1 MESTREQPFNW
12 PQRVVGFASS
22 GYEGART
29 QGMSLAI
36 AAHRPSRRLTRQRDT
51 LRALTLARL
60 CVTRGIVT
68 PLGCASPRPGQ
79 WLDVDTRIQESFRP
93 STSHVDPTQPCWD
106 ATQSTMAHDSSPTYS
121 ISSTYSR
128 RSKQS
133 QGALSFLPSTVYRSV
148 SADHREY
155 PSAQAR
161 RSSYRGNI
169 WVSPFRSVRKMKEPF
184 QLVLPA
190 SPSLESNR
198 SSGKES
204 KRMASPNRLPTLRTC
219 HSDQHLVAGALETFG
234 LLPSPSLSD
243 SRAMGSSP
251 VERAASEFDMKSDES
266 SPIIIQNCP
275 IEDKSCDGRAD
286 SACEMK
292 EEKLEEQLPES
303 QAISDVE
310 MVVETPTVV
319 NHGKSDIKPDHVD
332 DMTDDNLPAVIDHIE
347 SPPAESKTDTSP
359 GSVGNSKKRT
369 RSGTFSSEASWVP
382 ANLTYCET
390 WLQGV
395 PLSTPDRLD
404 EKAKEMNRRK
414 CQIVQQ
420 GRKPVDLRIDTQI
433 ANKEPVRYATL
444 ASKTKPKLVDI
455 SRRSSSATSYSVP
468 IHMALSARRPSTP
481 EQRPYEIS
489 AFSPDTPLEIPDSGY
504 VTQSNRSS
512 EDSRVTKDDDALSDI
527 AETDIMDTFGPD
539 LNTQSP
545 LVSTKPW
552 AVKAPATSSYN
563 HYPRSPAEDQSPKLS
578 PKLQSPPP
586 ISTHRD
592 LSDQESLEK
601 WWDYEWT
608 LDQLE
613 LSVKNFP
620 ESPLTLTS
628 PVIILLRQNNEK
640 ALLRPFR
647 KIFPG
652 IKEPLLGSLCASL
665 IARNYLQSMAGSHRR
680 NSSLSS
686 GTTLSRLDSVPEKA
700 RATLGLQF
708 QNGPHG
714 HFSGRLI
721 NSRSVEVRKRLDRI
735 IDHLFLKICGRSD
748 ETLKTSITV
757 LTQVLETKT

>member
-1 MESTREQPFNW
+1 
-12 PQRVVGFASS
+12 
-22 GYEGART
+22 
-29 QGMSLAI
+29 
-36 AAHRPSRRLTRQRDT
+36 
-51 LRALTLARL
+51 
-60 CVTRGIVT
+60 
-68 PLGCASPRPGQ
+68 
-79 WLDVDTRIQESFRP
+79 
-93 STSHVDPTQPCWD
+93 
-106 ATQSTMAHDSSPTYS
+106 
-121 ISSTYSR
+121 
-128 RSKQS
+128 
-133 QGALSFLPSTVYRSV
+133 
-148 SADHREY
+148 
-155 PSAQAR
+155 
-161 RSSYRGNI
+161 
-169 WVSPFRSVRKMKEPF
+169 
-184 QLVLPA
+184 
-190 SPSLESNR
+190 
-198 SSGKES
+198 
-204 KRMASPNRLPTLRTC
+204 
-219 HSDQHLVAGALETFG
+219 
-234 LLPSPSLSD
+234 
-243 SRAMGSSP
+243 MGSSSP
-251 VERAASEFDMKSDES
+251 VERSESEFDTKSDES
-266 SPIIIQNCP
+266 SPIIIQNCSS
-275 IEDKSCDGRAD
+275 EDKSCDGRAD
-286 SACEMK
+286 SACAMK
-292 EEKLEEQLPES
+292 EEQLPKSE
-303 QAISDVE
+303 ATSDVE
-310 MVVETPTVV
+310 MAIETPTVV
-319 NHGKSDIKPDHVD
+319 GHRRSDIKPDD
-332 DMTDDNLPAVIDHIE
+332 GDEMTDDNLPAVTDQLA
-347 SPPAESKTDTSP
+347 STPAGSTEIDTSP
-359 GSVGNSKKRT
+359 GTAGNSKKRT

-382 ANLTYCET
+382 ANLSYCET

-420 GRKPVDLRIDTQI
+420 GRKPPDLRIDTQI

-489 AFSPDTPLEIPDSGY
+489 AFSPETPLEIPDSGY

-512 EDSRVTKDDDALSDI
+512 EDSRVTKADDALSDI
-527 AETDIMDTFGPD
+527 AETDIMDTYGPD
-539 LNTQSP
+539 LSSQSP
-545 LVSTKPW
+545 IVSTKPW
-552 AVKAPATSSYN
+552 AVKAPATSYN
-563 HYPRSPAEDQSPKLS
+563 HYISSPIEDQSPKLQS
-578 PKLQSPPP
+578 PKLQSPPL
-586 ISTHRD
+586 ISTQRD
-592 LSDQESLEK
+592 LSDQETLEK

-665 IARNYLQSMAGSHRR
+665 IARNYLASMASSHRR

-686 GTTLSRLDSVPEKA
+686 GTTTLSRLDSVPEKA

-708 QNGPHG
+708 QNAPHG

-721 NSRSVEVRKRLDRI
+721 NSRSVEVRKGLDRI